1 MKKFKITLNVFLL
14 LFITMPLLQSCLDDW
29 DDSERSSL
37 TVGTVRIIEGKDYY
51 FSLDDG
57 SKMYPGDTV
66 YVNNYTLV
74 EGQRAFV
81 YFNLLD
87 EKIDGYD
94 YNAKINHIENILTKD
109 IYSMPAE
116 KADSIGDDRINATNL
131 WITGNYL
138 NIQYQLYHSD
148 NPEKKHMLNLVIN
161 EASDGKNDKEGYI
174 TLEFRQN
181 AYNDEHRLLGTGLV
195 SFKLDK
201 IADRLKDKKGLNI
214 RVKTLYDG
222 ERYITVD
229 LNNEE
234 K

>member
-1 MKKFKITLNVFLL
+1 MKKFKITLNAFLL